1 MEWLI
6 GKRPSGGEC
15 RSSRSTWRGTW
26 SALNVV
32 ILAVV
37 ALASMAFLSAA
48 TGSFIPVARADTPKL
63 DIIVPHPADKQTQ
76 GPVGTNITVRA
87 EGLTANGVYALGYAS
102 ADIGCGA
109 GFQTFQNGTETMTE
123 TAGDDGTFTATIS
136 WPSSLDS
143 VGVSY
148 YICAQSATPAGA
160 LLAPIAQSAETFRVD
175 AAKAP
180 AIDAAP
186 SAATTP
192 GAGTPAGSPLPDGSF
207 YRQSAVTVT
216 GQNFVPGGSTLVI
229 AVSSQQLQQPAD
241 FQAAA
246 QKALPTSDGEQTIK
260 SQSNGDIDTTVTLPS
275 SLASGSYYV
284 YVFSA
289 DGTDQAIPSLV
300 ASKQITVVAAPTP
313 VPTATAAPRATPTVT
328 PPTTGGTSSSNRQTA
343 IFVLAG
349 LSIVLFIAGVIA
361 LLSAAAIPGPTRS

>member
-6 GKRPSGGEC
+6 GKRRSDGEC
-15 RSSRSTWRGTW
+15 RSSRSTWRGMW
-26 SALNVV
+26 PALNVI

-48 TGSFIPVARADTPKL
+48 TGSLIPVVRADTPTL
-63 DIIVPHPADKQTQ
+63 NIIVPHPADKQAR
-76 GPVGTNITVRA
+76 GPVGANITVRA
-87 EGLTANGVYALGYAS
+87 QGLTANGVYALGYAR
-102 ADIGCGA
+102 ADIACDA
-109 GFQTFQNGTETMTE
+109 GFQPFQNGTETMTE
-123 TAGDDGTFTATIS
+123 TASADGTFTATIS

-186 SAATTP
+186 SADVTP

-207 YRQSAVTVT
+207 YQHSAVTIT
-216 GQNFVPGGSTLVI
+216 GQNFVPGGSTLVV
-229 AVSSQQLQQPAD
+229 AASAQQLQQPAD

-246 QKALPTSDGEQTIK
+246 HNALPTSDGEQTIK
-260 SQSNGDIDTTVTLPS
+260 SQSNGDIAATVTLPS

-284 YVFSA
+284 YVFST
-289 DGTDQAIPSLV
+289 DGNDQAIPSLV
-300 ASKQITVVAAPTP
+300 ASKQIAVVAAPTP
-313 VPTATAAPRATPTVT
+313 VPTATTAPTPTHASGT
-328 PPTTGGTSSSNRQTA
+328 SPTGGTSDSNHQTA
-343 IFVLAG
+343 IFALAG

-361 LLSAAAIPGPTRS
+361 LLSAAAMPGPTRT